1 MLPIDKI
8 YNYPFSA
15 LYGATTLSLMT
26 FGITTLSIL
35 TFSVTTLSMT
45 INKMQHSA

>member
-1 MLPIDKI
+1 MLSIDKI
-8 YNYPFSA
+8 YNYPFNA
-15 LYGATTLSLMT
+15 LYSATTLSIMT
-26 FGITTLSIL
+26 FGITALSII